1 MQPATQRFEIDCQEV
16 WRELVNYSEGDLTH
30 EMRDRIQRHLED
42 CPHCTAVYDGSQ
54 NIVRL
59 LGEKNIF
66 ELPQGF
72 SQRLYERLTRKR

>member
-42 CPHCTAVYDGSQ
+42 CAHCTAVYDGSQ